1 MHLVS
6 EGAWK
11 AADVLL
17 EGTISR
23 VAVQRSD
30 FRASLDET
38 GAARLIARLRQRVAD
53 LSGGAM

>member
-1 MHLVS
+1 
-6 EGAWK
+6 
-11 AADVLL
+11 
-17 EGTISR
+17 